1 MKRAL
6 IAVIGAV
13 LMAAGV
19 SAGLAAHGEETVATE
34 TFTNVVTYTI
44 PTITETS
51 PPPPPETVTVTVTT
65 SPPTTTA
72 PPPTTTAPPPAS
84 GYPDASNTGVV
95 NEAALRPQPNPGQV
109 TYIRKDGLVV
119 ENVVFDRAVI
129 VAANNVTFRNCRWK
143 FSSDYYML
151 RVEGDYS
158 GIVVEDSEFD
168 GLGSASINAA
178 VAGPGW
184 TLRRVD
190 IQGVQDGAK
199 LSRNTNVYDSWI
211 HNLWTTSPDPHYD
224 ALQNIGGLNNVIKH
238 NTLDAGVGEGR
249 NAAIMLREYYGKVDN
264 ILVEDNRLLGG
275 GWTFA
280 CCSNEGFGLPSNIR
294 LLNNRFGPNAYG
306 PVAAGGNDRVLIR
319 SGNVWD
325 ATGEP
330 LPGG

>member
-6 IAVIGAV
+6 IAVLGAV
-13 LMAAGV
+13 LMVAGV
-19 SAGLAAHGEETVATE
+19 GAGLAAHGEETVATE

-51 PPPPPETVTVTVTT
+51 PPPPPQTVTVTVTET
-65 SPPTTTA
+65 APPATTAPPSTTTA
-72 PPPTTTAPPPAS
+72 PPPPAS

-95 NEAALRPQPNPGQV
+95 NEAALVAAPNEV
-109 TYIRKDGLVV
+109 TLIRKDGIVV
-119 ENVVFDRAVI
+119 ENLIFSRAVI
-129 VAANNVTFRNCRWK
+129 VQANNVTFRNVRFR

-151 RVEGDYS
+151 RVDGDYG
-158 GIVVEDSEFD
+158 GIVVEDSEFN

-199 LSRNTNVYDSWI
+199 LSRDTNVYDSYI

-224 ALQNIGGLNNVIKH
+224 ALQNIGGLNNVIRH
-238 NTLDAGVGEGR
+238 NTLDTGVGEGR

-294 LLNNRFGPNAYG
+294 LINNRFGPNAYG
-306 PVAAGGNDRVLIR
+306 PVTAGGNDRVLIR

-330 LPGG
+330 IPGG